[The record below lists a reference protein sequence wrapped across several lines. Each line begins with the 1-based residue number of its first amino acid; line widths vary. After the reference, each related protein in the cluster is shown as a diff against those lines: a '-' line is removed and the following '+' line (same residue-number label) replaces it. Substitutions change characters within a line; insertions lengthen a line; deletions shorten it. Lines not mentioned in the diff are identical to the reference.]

1 MQDTIYKNLFADL
14 IRNKL
19 PLFRSVAGKIVNS
32 PSDADDVVQ
41 NALLRAWD
49 KRHTFSGKQDALS
62 AWVVKIVITES
73 YNLLRKKAR
82 EERNMSALTLN
93 QANENPALSALDDAI
108 AELPELYKETVHIA
122 ILSGITI
129 EEAAGIL
136 ECSSNTLYQRIHKAK
151 QMLRNIIRK
160 NTDE

>member
-1 MQDTIYKNLFADL
+1 
-14 IRNKL
+14 
-19 PLFRSVAGKIVNS
+19 
-32 PSDADDVVQ
+32 
-41 NALLRAWD
+41 
-49 KRHTFSGKQDALS
+49 
-62 AWVVKIVITES
+62 
-73 YNLLRKKAR
+73 
-82 EERNMSALTLN
+82 MSALALN

-151 QMLRNIIRK
+151 QMLRNIIKEKYR
-160 NTDE
+160 